1 MNYLDHQIEQ
11 ISKIKEIVKT
21 SGDLIKA
28 IENLNAQNQ
37 TLQKKVEQMMHDKA
51 VAEAR
56 SIYNTAVDY
65 EGRKLIVAKVEA
77 DVNQMRTIAT
87 SVKELDAEAIL
98 IMGGIFEAKPALCVM
113 IPQSL
118 VDERKWDAGAMI
130 REAAKEIQGGGGGQ
144 KTLATAGGKN
154 VDGIEK
160 AINIL
165 KNFLSL

>member
-1 MNYLDHQIEQ
+1 MLQNLSFHHIGYA
-11 ISKIKEIVKT
+11 VK
-21 SGDLIKA
+21 DI
-28 IENLNAQNQ
+28 
-37 TLQKKVEQMMHDKA
+37 
-51 VAEAR
+51 
-56 SIYNTAVDY
+56 
-65 EGRKLIVAKVEA
+65 
-77 DVNQMRTIAT
+77 
-87 SVKELDAEAIL
+87 DAETIL
-98 IMGGIFEAKPALCVM
+98 IMGGSFEGKPALCVM